1 MYLPL
6 SRIEPRSMNNFKLSV
21 CRFDPWTNSYHYDME
36 GNGVICSAVDILP
49 TEFAKEVF
57 CWEASLSLSLSIRIV
72 LVVVIVP
79 NKFFH

>member
-57 CWEASLSLSLSIRIV
+57 WWEASLSLSLYPDCFGCV
-72 LVVVIVP
+72 LIVP